1 MTQKLSKE
9 EFLELHEALAS
20 KKITYSEYLNRLL
33 SCDLSDIPFEYWKNS
48 DIRFNYYDVIDF
60 SKTHANIDF
69 GILHFSGEANFKGCN
84 VRNLEK
90 IRDGIK
96 PEYFDEKT
104 VKENSHIFL
113 SENIPQN
120 LKDII
125 YNNGILSIK
134 DICNLSK
141 EQIAELSIKIDKVTK
156 FQSIKWNDSI
166 LNSPLYNVIGL
177 EKMVELYN
185 TQKEEYEAVYKI
197 LDDYLDWFSYA
208 EVLEE
213 KLKNAKTSEIKK
225 ICFDLLR
232 ENIITRRNINL
243 CSEKRFV
250 PRLFAIE
257 NKDLFLVD
265 KNIPDKVKKSYY
277 DRSLRIDDLIKY
289 YEQLKEIPL
298 DRFIKEEHVIHGFT
312 ATYGLGEYQKL
323 VNKYPLVF
331 NCLVNQY
338 YDIEELGWNF
348 DFSYEK
354 PAEQNFLTAIRKY
367 ILDNDLIIK
376 QRSVFEDGKIK
387 YKNLP
392 AWIESLGFNYIN
404 RLTISNLMS
413 YNDKTF
419 IVSDYKQQEFI
430 NIMGIENLKK
440 LQNKTKIFSLNSQD
454 LYQEKNV
461 FKIIQDY
468 VIKVN
473 GYFFQNFK
481 KGTLSYEDFE
491 ENFVKLLEKLRQNG
505 AFKGFD
511 GYRKITGEFREKYPE
526 IFIDENAPTELKEA
540 FYSNEIT
547 LEVLFENK
555 NHISYLLDKDLLNIL
570 KIRTKIVIDDN
581 KLDFLPYCIDKIGK
595 EKTLKLISKYGML
608 LDKIEI
614 DYKETE
620 HTDEKSLEQAL
631 MKSLEKYIIVQNA
644 KPLQRIKYQYLKD
657 VPDFYSNY
665 PELFIDF
672 KNIDGIADDVIR
684 ELEKDY
690 YFGNFSYEYIRQ
702 FPILIDILKNKN
714 LEIPFGGVGA
724 DNRKNNFDYSN
735 KATILVLKDMFGNEK
750 FLELCYK
757 YGRYMDNISAKIQN
771 RVYYK
776 DGKFYYKT
784 LNTVLDFN
792 QVTKLIENIIATL
805 CEQGET
811 LYTDVDAP
819 QFLKEK
825 HPELFLSDDAP
836 EELKKYYY
844 HKQDAIINFKV
855 LKEHKEWLPYLKGKL
870 ISPAFILSCSN
881 KFEMQKYFNCF
892 GEEKGLLIGIKKLET
907 VQIMIAA
914 RQVYLMEDWY
924 RKTGE
929 KFIPDVVVML
939 NIPIEEADK
948 FLSNTTNWNKL
959 MKLKEFSEA
968 FESRDAMIKL
978 AYSFGVFD
986 GDKRGFNKLYDL
998 LTKIPK
1004 TTNAS
1009 ELNIIKSLEAR
1020 LNDVFSQFED
1030 EIKDIDLNKKLDYI
1044 IDHIL
1049 NPAYLGR
1056 DLIKAIKKDKF
1067 DVDFSRSIFY
1077 QIYKKN
1083 EDGTYTLIINQQNNP
1098 NIVKSIRTLF
1108 EQQSGTNN
1116 IITSATLHQL
1126 FGGFKIEY
1134 NPEFR
1139 EFLLNNL
1146 DEILYN
1152 SEYKTYIAAIQKQFN
1167 DIKRATINRKL
1178 TLPLAISY
1186 VQQNKYED
1194 IEVGNESVAE
1204 ISSVAGYTQEDFD
1217 KLQKIY
1223 NYGKQRVFSSIPR
1236 IENKTDK
1243 YNYEMLRLDDPLA
1256 MAIGTLTDCCQELGN
1271 VAEVCMEHSM
1281 VDKNGR
1287 VFVVKDNKGNIVS
1300 QSWVW
1305 RNKNVL
1311 CFDNIEIPN
1320 KAFDRV
1326 DERNKLA
1333 EEVYQ
1338 IYKKAADE
1346 LIKKD
1351 EEVYK
1356 KLLSDGKITKEQ
1368 YEGLKLNKVTVG
1380 IGYNDIKVAI
1390 EKNSIKDKKLVR
1402 PLPFE
1407 ELVGLGHDLYTN
1419 DSTTQ
1424 YILEERKNNKEYNGE
1439 TIQVHNDLYEIY
1451 DDNNFTKKELF
1462 RLAKLEINQRSYS
1475 DITSVL
1481 DYTKENF
1488 VSEIGS
1494 MYDLVKDKTRI
1505 ILNANFAI
1513 IYEENDN
1520 KIVIG
1525 DLFYN
1530 TKAGDMDIENIV
1542 LMQIKLA
1549 IEQIKNGKEID
1560 IINLE
1565 ENQKEIYNKAINL
1578 KEELDIERGLKK

>member
-9 EFLELHEALAS
+9 DFLELHEALAS
-20 KKITYSEYLNRLL
+20 KEITYSFYLNRLL
-33 SCDLSDIPFEYWKNS
+33 SSNLSDIPFEYWKDS
-48 DIRFNYYDVIDF
+48 KIRFNYFDIIDF

-69 GILHFSGEANFKGCN
+69 GILNFYGEANFKGCN

-90 IRDGIK
+90 IQGTIK

-104 VKENSHIFL
+104 IKENSHIFL
-113 SENIPQN
+113 SENIPQS

-125 YNNGILSIK
+125 YNRDILNIA
-134 DICNLSK
+134 DVCNLSK
-141 EQIAELSIKIDKVTK
+141 EQLIELSTKIDKI
-156 FQSIKWNDSI
+156 IKLQPINWNDSI
-166 LNSPLYNVIGL
+166 LYSSLYSVIGL

-185 TQKEEYEAVYKI
+185 TRKEEYEAVNKI
-197 LDDYLDWFSYA
+197 LNDYLDWFSYS
-208 EVLEE
+208 EVLKD

-232 ENIITRRNINL
+232 EDVIDKRNINL
-243 CSEKRFV
+243 CSEKMFE
-250 PRLFAIE
+250 PRLFALE

-277 DRSLRIDDLIKY
+277 NRSLRIDDLIKY
-289 YEQLKEIPL
+289 YDQLKEIPL
-298 DRFIKEEHVIHGFT
+298 DRFIKEEHVIYGF
-312 ATYGLGEYQKL
+312 AAAYGLGEYQKL
-323 VNKYPLVF
+323 VNKYPEVF
-331 NCLVNQY
+331 KYLLSQ
-338 YDIEELGWNF
+338 YDIEEFGMNF
-348 DFSYEK
+348 DFSFEK
-354 PAEQNFLTAIRKY
+354 DAEQNFLTSIKRY
-367 ILDNDLIIK
+367 ILYNDLIIE
-376 QRSVFEDGKIK
+376 QHSFFEDGKIK

-392 AWIESLGFNYIN
+392 AWIKSLGFNYIS
-404 RLTISNLMS
+404 RLTISNFMS
-413 YNDKTF
+413 YDDKTF
-419 IVSDYKQQEFI
+419 IVSDNKQQEFI

-440 LQNKTKIFSLNSQD
+440 LENKTKIFSLNSQD
-454 LYQEKNV
+454 LYQEKNI
-461 FKIIQDY
+461 FKIAQDY
-468 VIKVN
+468 VNKVG

-491 ENFVKLLEKLRQNG
+491 ENFVNLLEKLRKNG

-526 IFIDENAPTELKEA
+526 IFIDENAPEELKNA

-547 LEVLFENK
+547 LEILFK
-555 NHISYLLDKDLLNIL
+555 NRDHISYLLDKNLLDVL
-570 KIRTKIVIDDN
+570 KIKTKIDIDVN
-581 KLDFLPYCIDKIGK
+581 KLAFLPYCIDKIGK
-595 EKTLKLISKYGML
+595 EKTLKLISKYGTL
-608 LDKIEI
+608 LNEITI
-614 DYKETE
+614 DYKETD
-620 HTDEKSLEQAL
+620 HIDEKSLEQAL
-631 MKSLEKYIIVQNA
+631 MESLEKYIIEENA
-644 KPLQRIKYQYLKD
+644 KPYQRLKYQYLKD

-665 PELFIDF
+665 KELFIDF
-672 KNIDGIADDVIR
+672 KNIDGIVDDVIE

-690 YFGNFSYEYIRQ
+690 YFGNFSFEYIRK
-702 FPILIDILKNKN
+702 FPVLIEILKDKN
-714 LEIPFGGVGA
+714 LEIPFRGSGA
-724 DNRKNNFDYSN
+724 DNRNSNSSYSSED
-735 KATILVLKDMFGNEK
+735 AILLLKDVFGNEK
-750 FLELCYK
+750 FLELCFR
-757 YGRYMDNISAKIQN
+757 YGRYMDNISAKFYN
-771 RVYYK
+771 RVYYEN
-776 DGKFYYKT
+776 GKFYYNT
-784 LNTVLDFN
+784 LNTVLDFD
-792 QVTKLIENIIATL
+792 QVTKLIENIIANL
-805 CEQGET
+805 CEQGVI

-819 QFLKEK
+819 QFLKDK

-844 HKQDAIINFKV
+844 HKGVLINFEV

-870 ISPAFILSCSN
+870 ISQAFIFSCSE
-881 KFEMQKYFNCF
+881 KLEMQKYFKFF
-892 GEEKGLLIGIKKLET
+892 GEEKGLLLAIKKSET
-907 VQIMIAA
+907 VQKMIDAGK
-914 RQVYLMEDWY
+914 VYLMEDWY

-929 KFIPDVVVML
+929 KFIPDVVVMQ

-959 MKLKEFSEA
+959 MKLKEFSEV

-1004 TTNAS
+1004 TTNIEES
-1009 ELNIIKSLEAR
+1009 NIVRSLEAR
-1020 LNDVFSQFED
+1020 LNDVFYQFED
-1030 EIKDIDLNKKLDYI
+1030 EIKDIELSKKLDYI

-1067 DVDFSRSIFY
+1067 DIDFSRSIFY

-1083 EDGTYTLIINQQNNP
+1083 ENGTYTLIINQQNNP

-1108 EQQSGTNN
+1108 EQQTGSN

-1126 FGGFKIEY
+1126 FGGFKMEY
-1134 NPEFR
+1134 NPDFR
-1139 EFLLNNL
+1139 EFLLDNL
-1146 DEILYN
+1146 DEILSN
-1152 SEYKTYIAAIQKQFN
+1152 SEYQTYITAIQKQFN
-1167 DIKRATINRKL
+1167 DIKRINSNRKL
-1178 TLPLAISY
+1178 TLDLAVSY
-1186 VQQNKYED
+1186 VQQNRYEN
-1194 IEVGNESVAE
+1194 IEVGNESAAE
-1204 ISSVAGYTQEDFD
+1204 ISSIAGYTQEDFD
-1217 KLQKIY
+1217 TLQKIY
-1223 NYGKQRVFSSIPR
+1223 DYGKQRVFSSIPR

-1256 MAIGTLTDCCQELGN
+1256 MAIGTLTDCCQEIGN

-1281 VDKNGR
+1281 IDKNGR
-1287 VFVVKDNKGNIVS
+1287 VFVVRDKEGNIVS

-1320 KAFDRV
+1320 KAFGRV
-1326 DERNKLA
+1326 ENRNDFTDEIYK
-1333 EEVYQ
+1333 

-1351 EEVYK
+1351 DEVYK
-1356 KLLSDGKITKEQ
+1356 KLLKEGKITEEQ
-1368 YEGLKLNKVTVG
+1368 YDGLKLSKVTVG
-1380 IGYNDIKVAI
+1380 IGYNDIKASI
-1390 EKNSIKDKKLVR
+1390 ERNSIIDEKIVR

-1407 ELVGLGHDLYTN
+1407 EMVGLNHDLYTN

-1439 TIQVHNDLYEIY
+1439 TMQVHSDLYEVF
-1451 DDNNFTKKELF
+1451 DDTNFTKKELF

-1475 DITSVL
+1475 DIMDVL
-1481 DYTKENF
+1481 DYAKENF

-1494 MYDLVKDKTRI
+1494 IYDLHKDKTRI
-1505 ILNANFAI
+1505 IMNANFAL

-1520 KIVIG
+1520 KVVIG

-1530 TKAGDMDIENIV
+1530 TKAKDMDIENVV
-1542 LMQIKLA
+1542 LMQLKLA

-1560 IINLE
+1560 ITNLE
-1565 ENQKEIYNKAINL
+1565 EKEKNIYNKAINL